1 MGERPRRE
9 VLEILPPGVRVSRT
23 DSTTPREKIQGG
35 KKSFRLSPRLRRE
48 NRVSGLSL
56 RLRRVKRV
64 FRPLPASD
72 GRMPNYTGII
82 HFGCP
87 RREKGDK
94 PHKLYLFRLCYK
106 SVTKSYS
113 DF

>member
-1 MGERPRRE
+1 MGERSRRK

-23 DSTTPREKIQGG
+23 DSTTPREKIQEG
-35 KKSFRLSPRLRRE
+35 KKSFRLSLHLRR
-48 NRVSGLSL
+48 G
-56 RLRRVKRV
+56 KRV
-64 FRPLPASD
+64 FRPLPAS
-72 GRMPNYTGII
+72 GGGMPNYTGII
-82 HFGCP
+82 HFGFL

-94 PHKLYLFRLCYK
+94 LHKLYLFRLCYK